1 MTGSVDEGNAEIGEL
16 AALFEKHFHVD
27 LGNVY
32 HAFGRLRGQQNPTAF
47 LDEMKERLLK
57 KMRDMDSRE
66 QVGNGAAGHG
76 KGASEGLE
84 RAFRTLFFTPFRSFL
99 PPGTAARAKM
109 RPEKNLCQGADIVA
123 GKTGESGDICGRNLK
138 MSTTMEIMTIESNAY
153 RLLVEKIEK
162 ITAYVEESRNREE
175 TERKRKEEAESPA
188 TKGRKADPKWMTHK
202 EVCEALDISHRTL
215 QRYRQK
221 NIVPYSMIGRQIRY
235 PRQAVESLRE
245 RWMVETPAAKIDR
258 MIAEHPLHNRKNG
271 SYGKKGRSAGKNQ

>member
-1 MTGSVDEGNAEIGEL
+1 M
-16 AALFEKHFHVD
+16 
-27 LGNVY
+27 
-32 HAFGRLRGQQNPTAF
+32 
-47 LDEMKERLLK
+47 
-57 KMRDMDSRE
+57 
-66 QVGNGAAGHG
+66 
-76 KGASEGLE
+76 
-84 RAFRTLFFTPFRSFL
+84 
-99 PPGTAARAKM
+99 
-109 RPEKNLCQGADIVA
+109 A

-221 NIVPYSMIGRQIRY
+221 NIVPYSMIGTSKARRIMR
-235 PRQAVESLRE
+235 PFASPIKMPN
-245 RWMVETPAAKIDR
+245 MV
-258 MIAEHPLHNRKNG
+258 MLFVIAL
-271 SYGKKGRSAGKNQ
+271 

>member
-1 MTGSVDEGNAEIGEL
+1 M
-16 AALFEKHFHVD
+16 
-27 LGNVY
+27 
-32 HAFGRLRGQQNPTAF
+32 
-47 LDEMKERLLK
+47 
-57 KMRDMDSRE
+57 
-66 QVGNGAAGHG
+66 
-76 KGASEGLE
+76 
-84 RAFRTLFFTPFRSFL
+84 
-99 PPGTAARAKM
+99 
-109 RPEKNLCQGADIVA
+109 VA
-123 GKTGESGDICGRNLK
+123 GKNGESGDICGRNLK

-188 TKGRKADPKWMTHK
+188 AKGRKADPKWMTHK

-221 NIVPYSMIGRQIRY
+221 NIVPYSMIGR
-235 PRQAVESLRE
+235 E

>member
-1 MTGSVDEGNAEIGEL
+1 
-16 AALFEKHFHVD
+16 
-27 LGNVY
+27 
-32 HAFGRLRGQQNPTAF
+32 
-47 LDEMKERLLK
+47 
-57 KMRDMDSRE
+57 
-66 QVGNGAAGHG
+66 
-76 KGASEGLE
+76 
-84 RAFRTLFFTPFRSFL
+84 
-99 PPGTAARAKM
+99 M
-109 RPEKNLCQGADIVA
+109 RPEKKSLPRCWY
-123 GKTGESGDICGRNLK
+123 SGRKNRRIGRHLRQKPKN
-138 MSTTMEIMTIESNAY
+138 EYDNGNNDY

-175 TERKRKEEAESPA
+175 TERKRKEEAESPV

>member
-1 MTGSVDEGNAEIGEL
+1 M
-16 AALFEKHFHVD
+16 
-27 LGNVY
+27 
-32 HAFGRLRGQQNPTAF
+32 
-47 LDEMKERLLK
+47 
-57 KMRDMDSRE
+57 
-66 QVGNGAAGHG
+66 
-76 KGASEGLE
+76 
-84 RAFRTLFFTPFRSFL
+84 
-99 PPGTAARAKM
+99 
-109 RPEKNLCQGADIVA
+109 VA

-138 MSTTMEIMTIESNAY
+138 KSTTMEIMTIESNAY

-188 TKGRKADPKWMTHK
+188 AKGRKAAPKWMTHK
-202 EVCEALDISHRTL
+202 EVCEMLDISHRTL

-221 NIVPYSMIGRQIRY
+221 HIIPYSMIGRQIRY

-271 SYGKKGRSAGKNQ
+271 SYGKKGRDTGKNQ

>member
-1 MTGSVDEGNAEIGEL
+1 M
-16 AALFEKHFHVD
+16 
-27 LGNVY
+27 
-32 HAFGRLRGQQNPTAF
+32 
-47 LDEMKERLLK
+47 
-57 KMRDMDSRE
+57 
-66 QVGNGAAGHG
+66 
-76 KGASEGLE
+76 
-84 RAFRTLFFTPFRSFL
+84 
-99 PPGTAARAKM
+99 
-109 RPEKNLCQGADIVA
+109 
-123 GKTGESGDICGRNLK
+123 
-138 MSTTMEIMTIESNAY
+138 
-153 RLLVEKIEK
+153 
-162 ITAYVEESRNREE
+162 EESRNREE

-221 NIVPYSMIGRQIRY
+221 HIIPYSMIGRQIRY

>member
-1 MTGSVDEGNAEIGEL
+1 MATGRQDT
-16 AALFEKHFHVD
+16 
-27 LGNVY
+27 
-32 HAFGRLRGQQNPTAF
+32 GRERPKGW
-47 LDEMKERLLK
+47 KEP
-57 KMRDMDSRE
+57 S
-66 QVGNGAAGHG
+66 G
-76 KGASEGLE
+76 
-84 RAFRTLFFTPFRSFL
+84 RSFL
-99 PPGTAARAKM
+99 PRLGPFY
-109 RPEKNLCQGADIVA
+109 RPERRQGLKCAPKKNLCQGADIVA

-188 TKGRKADPKWMTHK
+188 AKGRKADPKWMTHK
-202 EVCEALDISHRTL
+202 EVCEMLDISHRTL

-221 NIVPYSMIGRQIRY
+221 HIIPYSMIGRQIRY
-235 PRQAVESLRE
+235 PRQAVENLCE